1 MNQFKINDRVAYLYG
16 STELKVIGLSYSEDQ
31 EEFIYTL
38 EWSDNGEIGY
48 AIEQELEHIN

>member
-1 MNQFKINDRVAYLYG
+1 MNQFKINDRVSYLEG

-31 EEFIYTL
+31 EDFIYTL

-48 AIEQELEHIN
+48 AVEQEIEHIN

>member
-1 MNQFKINDRVAYLYG
+1 MNQFKINDRVAYLEG

-31 EEFIYTL
+31 EDFIYTL

-48 AIEQELEHIN
+48 AVEQEIEHIN

>member
-1 MNQFKINDRVAYLYG
+1 MNQFKINDRVAYLEG

-31 EEFIYTL
+31 EEIIYTL

>member
-1 MNQFKINDRVAYLYG
+1 MNQFKINDRVAYLEG